1 VGRVAELTSLGAVSR
16 MNFSSL
22 KQGQVAVIQAERTAG
37 IVLTSEGTRH
47 MGSGEAFQ
55 PFESLEAARAFAK
68 GVVDAKP
75 EVECGLYDC
84 TGAHLERI
92 VSAR

>member
-1 VGRVAELTSLGAVSR
+1 

-22 KQGQVAVIQAERTAG
+22 KRGQVAVVQAERGTG
-37 IVLTSEGTRH
+37 IVLTPEGSRH
-47 MGSGEAFQ
+47 LGAGEAFRA
-55 PFESLEAARAFAK
+55 FESLEAARDFAK
-68 GVVDAKP
+68 GVADADA

>member
-1 VGRVAELTSLGAVSR
+1 

-22 KQGQVAVIQAERTAG
+22 KQGQVGVVQAERSTG
-37 IVLTSEGTRH
+37 IVLKPEGGRH
-47 MGSGEAFQ
+47 LGLGEALRA
-55 PFESLEAARAFAK
+55 FESLEAARAFAK
-68 GVVDAKP
+68 GVVDANP

-92 VSAR
+92 VSGG

>member
-1 VGRVAELTSLGAVSR
+1 
-16 MNFSSL
+16 MKFSSL
-22 KQGQVAVIQAERTAG
+22 KQGQVAVVQAERSTG
-37 IVLTSEGTRH
+37 IVLKPEGGRH
-47 MGSGEAFQ
+47 LDAGEAFRA
-55 PFESLEAARAFAK
+55 FESLAAARAFAK